1 MLQVGPT
8 FGRAGGTGRGE
19 VGQTLILLSNIWSFR
34 RPYYIY
40 GPPKHY
46 KILYRIIDIVYCWWK
61 KTFLMSKSTIVL
73 YFLSIMIWRNVQMIA
88 VINFKRFVLNTY
100 FFVDFKILTEML
112 HSLTFIRKCI
122 TYLNIQVL
130 SLTENLRVFSN
141 AYI

>member
-1 MLQVGPT
+1 
-8 FGRAGGTGRGE
+8 
-19 VGQTLILLSNIWSFR
+19 
-34 RPYYIY
+34 
-40 GPPKHY
+40 
-46 KILYRIIDIVYCWWK
+46 
-61 KTFLMSKSTIVL
+61 
-73 YFLSIMIWRNVQMIA
+73 MIWRNVQMIA